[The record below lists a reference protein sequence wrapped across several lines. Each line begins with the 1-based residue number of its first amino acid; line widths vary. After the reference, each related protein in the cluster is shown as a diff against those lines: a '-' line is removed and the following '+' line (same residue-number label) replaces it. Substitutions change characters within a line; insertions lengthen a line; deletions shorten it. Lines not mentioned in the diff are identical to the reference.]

1 VGSEMSSTVNPSGRV
16 RVGVIGCGFI
26 SGIYFQN
33 LTKFAAVEVVA
44 CADLNP
50 TLPKAVAEK
59 YPGIQAMTTDELLA
73 DSSID
78 IVLNLTQPKFHNEVM
93 KAGVAA
99 GKHVYGEKPLSV
111 EFEDAAELMALAG
124 RAGVRVGSAPDTFL
138 GAGIQ
143 ACREVIDSGAIGE
156 PVGATAF
163 FTSHGVENWHPA
175 PGFYYERGGGPMLD
189 MGPYY
194 MTALVSLLGPA
205 KSVSGSARISFPER
219 TITSEPLNGTKIQVE
234 TPTHISG
241 TVDFVSGAIA
251 TVLTTF
257 DTWGAKLPFIE
268 IYGSEGSLSVPNP
281 NNFGDPVQIITRP
294 TAAQVASQTGSQ
306 SNREWEE
313 VPYSRPFSENSRGL
327 GVADMAA
334 SITAGEPHR
343 ASGALALH
351 VLETLHAFTWSS
363 DSGRRFDLTTTCERP
378 APLPVDSL
386 VYG

>member
-1 VGSEMSSTVNPSGRV
+1 MNPV
-16 RVGVIGCGFI
+16 QVGVVGCGVI

-33 LTKFAAVEVVA
+33 LEKFEAVDVVA

-50 TLPKAVAEK
+50 VLAQSVAEN
-59 YPGIQAMTTDELLA
+59 YPGIRATTTEELLA
-73 DSSID
+73 DASID
-78 IVLNLTQPKFHNEVM
+78 IVLNLTQPKFHHGIM
-93 KAGVAA
+93 KAGIEA

-111 EFEDAAELMALAG
+111 EFEESVELMTIAEN
-124 RAGVRVGSAPDTFL
+124 AGVRVGCAPDTFL

-143 ACREVIDSGAIGE
+143 TCRDLIDRGAIGE
-156 PVGATAF
+156 PVAATAF
-163 FTSHGVENWHPA
+163 FTSHGVESWHPS

-194 MTALVSLLGPA
+194 LTALVNLLGPA

-219 TITSEPLNGTKIQVE
+219 TITSEPLNGTTIEVE

-241 TVDFVSGAIA
+241 TVDFASGAIA

-281 NNFGDPVQIITRP
+281 NNFGDPVQILTR
-294 TAAQVASQTGSQ
+294 SKG
-306 SNREWEE
+306 EWED
-313 VPYSRPFSENSRGL
+313 VPVFRPFAENSRGL

-334 SITAGEPHR
+334 GISSGEPHR
-343 ASGALALH
+343 ASGALASH
-351 VLETLHAFTWSS
+351 VLEILHAFSKS
-363 DSGRRFDLTTTCERP
+363 ADSGRRVELTTTCDRP
-378 APLPVDSL
+378 APLPVDLL

>member
-1 VGSEMSSTVNPSGRV
+1 MSPQQKI
-16 RVGVIGCGFI
+16 RVGVIGCGVI

-33 LTKFAAVEVVA
+33 LDKFEEVDVVA

-50 TLPKAVAEK
+50 ALSKGVAEK
-59 YPGIQAMTTDELLA
+59 YPSVQAMSTDELLA
-73 DSSID
+73 DPSID
-78 IVLNLTQPKFHNEVM
+78 IVLNLTQPKFHHEVM
-93 KAGVAA
+93 KAGITA

-111 EFEDAAELMALAG
+111 EFEESVELMTLAEK
-124 RAGVRVGSAPDTFL
+124 AGVRVGCAPDTFL

-143 ACREVIDSGAIGE
+143 TCRDLIDQGAIGE
-156 PVGATAF
+156 PIAATAF
-163 FTSHGVENWHPA
+163 FTSHGVESWHPS

-194 MTALVSLLGPA
+194 LTALVNLLGPA

-219 TITSEPLNGTKIQVE
+219 TITSEPLNGTKIKVE

-241 TVDFVSGAIA
+241 TVDFASGAIA

-281 NNFGDPVQIITRP
+281 NNFGDPVQVLTR
-294 TAAQVASQTGSQ
+294 SKG
-306 SNREWEE
+306 EWED
-313 VPYSRPFSENSRGL
+313 VPISRPFGENSRGL
-327 GVADMAA
+327 GVADMAS
-334 SITAGEPHR
+334 SISSGEPHR
-343 ASGALALH
+343 ASGALASH
-351 VLETLHAFTWSS
+351 VLEILHAFGRSA
-363 DSGRRFDLTTTCERP
+363 DSGQRVELTTTCERP
-378 APLPVDSL
+378 APLPEDFL

>member
-1 VGSEMSSTVNPSGRV
+1 MSRI
-16 RVGVIGCGFI
+16 RVGVIGCGVI

-33 LTKFAAVEVVA
+33 LAKFGAVDVAA

-50 TLPKAVAEK
+50 ALSAAVADK
-59 YPGIQAMTTDELLA
+59 YSGIQAVPTEELLA

-78 IVLNLTQPKFHNEVM
+78 IVLNLTQPKFHHEVM

-111 EFEDAAELMALAG
+111 EFEEANELITLAG
-124 RAGVRVGSAPDTFL
+124 VAGVRVGCAPDTFL

-143 ACREVIDSGAIGE
+143 TCRQVIDSGAIGE
-156 PVGATAF
+156 PIGATAF

-194 MTALVSLLGPA
+194 LTALVNLLGPA

-219 TITSEPLNGTKIQVE
+219 TITSEPLNGTKIEVE

-257 DTWGAKLPFIE
+257 DTWGARLPFIE
-268 IYGSEGSLSVPNP
+268 IYGSEGSLAVPNP
-281 NNFGDPVQIITRP
+281 NNFGDPVQILSRSK
-294 TAAQVASQTGSQ
+294 Q
-306 SNREWEE
+306 EWED
-313 VPYSRPFSENSRGL
+313 VPYTRPFSENSRGL

-334 SITAGEPHR
+334 SIVTGEPHR
-343 ASGALALH
+343 ANGALALH
-351 VLETLHAFTWSS
+351 VLETLHAFTWSAE
-363 DSGRRFDLTTTCERP
+363 SGRRVDLITTCDRP
-378 APLPVDSL
+378 APLPGDSL
-386 VYG
+386 IYK

>member
-1 VGSEMSSTVNPSGRV
+1 MNPV
-16 RVGVIGCGFI
+16 RVGVIGCGVI

-33 LTKFAAVEVVA
+33 LDKFEDVEVAA

-50 TLPKAVAEK
+50 ALSQGVAEQ
-59 YPGIQAMTTDELLA
+59 YPGVRAMSTEALLA
-73 DSSID
+73 DPSID
-78 IVLNLTQPKFHNEVM
+78 IVLNLTQPKFHHEVM
-93 KAGVAA
+93 KAGIEA

-111 EFEDAAELMALAG
+111 EFEESVELMTLAEK
-124 RAGVRVGSAPDTFL
+124 AGVRVGCAPDTFL

-143 ACREVIDSGAIGE
+143 TCRDLIDQGAIGE
-156 PVGATAF
+156 PIAATAF
-163 FTSHGVENWHPA
+163 FTSHGVESWHPS

-194 MTALVSLLGPA
+194 LTALVNLLGPA

-219 TITSEPLNGTKIQVE
+219 TITSEPLNGTTIEVE

-241 TVDFVSGAIA
+241 TVDFASGAIA

-281 NNFGDPVQIITRP
+281 NNFGDPVQILTR
-294 TAAQVASQTGSQ
+294 STG
-306 SNREWEE
+306 EWED
-313 VPYSRPFSENSRGL
+313 VPVSRPFAENSRGL
-327 GVADMAA
+327 GVADMAS
-334 SITAGEPHR
+334 SISSGEPHR
-343 ASGALALH
+343 ASGALASH
-351 VLETLHAFTWSS
+351 VLEILHAFSNS
-363 DSGRRFDLTTTCERP
+363 AESGRRVELTTTCDRP
-378 APLPVDSL
+378 TPLPVDLL